1 MKPDVKLIKSSPT
14 FETIND
20 IIKLICNKCKI
31 KPEVQENENE
41 ILYEFP
47 GEYSYEDIMKI
58 INDKDGLK

>member
-1 MKPDVKLIKSSPT
+1 MKPDVKLNKNSPI

-20 IIKLICNKCKI
+20 IIRLICNKSKI

-47 GEYSYEDIMKI
+47 GEYNHEDILKI
-58 INDKDGLK
+58 INEGGLL